1 MWIFV
6 FIGGLI
12 VPRITIAFLYFFTTW
27 FNGVFDTRAWPI
39 LGFLFTPLTLLWY
52 SLVEKMMAGE
62 WTWWQVGIAVIM
74 VLLDLG
80 IIGKNAD

>member
-12 VPRITIAFLYFFTTW
+12 VPRITIAFLYLFTTW
-27 FNGVFDTRAWPI
+27 FNGVFETRAWPI
-39 LGFLFTPLTLLWY
+39 LGFLFMPLTLLWY

-62 WTWWQVGIAVIM
+62 WNWWQVGITVAL
-74 VLLDLG
+74 VLVDLG
-80 IIGKNAD
+80 VIGKSSD